1 MSTESSSSPVTSAL
15 RDSLAAAARDPNANF
30 RGLTDGQI
38 RTLLADGYGT
48 ALDAIQKMPA
58 QYQQS
63 IASAFLQLAQDLN
76 KNDIEMAKMRYQQML
91 ATLTKAVNDDTTT
104 LRGIEQTK
112 AGFAGLTSVIEII
125 ARACGAND
133 FADKMKDMT
142 EALKPTPIDPVG
154 IERIEGY
161 RESVRS
167 LMTPEQFA
175 ALEGNIRGAET
186 DGLGAIGR
194 AADATGDLHVSVQR
208 QSPRVVVPAAPAP
221 TPP

>member
-1 MSTESSSSPVTSAL
+1 M
-15 RDSLAAAARDPNANF
+15 
-30 RGLTDGQI
+30 LT
-38 RTLLADGYGT
+38 
-48 ALDAIQKMPA
+48 
-58 QYQQS
+58 
-63 IASAFLQLAQDLN
+63 
-76 KNDIEMAKMRYQQML
+76 
-91 ATLTKAVNDDTTT
+91 TLTKAVNDDTTT

-186 DGLGAIGR
+186 DGQNAIGR
-194 AADATGDLHVSVQR
+194 TDDHTRNTHRGASSAARSVQ
-208 QSPRVVVPAAPAP
+208 VPAP